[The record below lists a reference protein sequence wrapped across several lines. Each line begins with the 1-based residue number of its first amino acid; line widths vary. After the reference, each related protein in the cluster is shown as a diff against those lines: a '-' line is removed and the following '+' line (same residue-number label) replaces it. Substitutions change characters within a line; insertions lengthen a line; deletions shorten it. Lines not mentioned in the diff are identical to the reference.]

1 MQNLIRHCRGAA
13 SRTKPNCRAALAA
26 ILVLFAALQPSI
38 AFEPVE
44 IGYTLSMVSS
54 SFGNA
59 TLGRIESRLSKTETG
74 FEVLS
79 VTKAQGMAAI
89 IMGSNEEQSCE
100 FSIQDGRAV
109 TERYVGG
116 RVGKQDYA
124 VDFDWP
130 ERKVNFDNGES
141 IDMPQ
146 GYVVDNCS
154 LPFAAAVLRGE
165 GLEQDAMYVVD
176 GKKTRIR
183 GYLLSSS
190 SEEMLDTPLG
200 TQKTIKMVLARE
212 FKPER
217 TLTLWLSPD
226 NQYVPLKME
235 EKRKS
240 RTTTM
245 LVNSL
250 KLI

>member
-1 MQNLIRHCRGAA
+1 M
-13 SRTKPNCRAALAA
+13 
-26 ILVLFAALQPSI
+26 PSN
-38 AFEPVE
+38 AQTLEPVE
-44 IGYTLSMVSS
+44 ISYTLSMVSG

-59 TLGRIESRLSKTETG
+59 TLGRIESTLTKTDTG
-74 FEVLS
+74 YSVLS
-79 VTKAQGMAAI
+79 VTRAQGMAAI

-100 FSIQDGRAV
+100 FAIEDGRAV
-109 TERYVGG
+109 TQRYGGG
-116 RVGKQDYA
+116 RIGKQDYT

-130 ERKVNFDNGES
+130 ERKVNFESGES

-154 LPFAAAVLRGE
+154 MPFAAAILKGQ
-165 GLEQDAMYVVD
+165 GLNQDSMYVVD

-183 GYLLSSS
+183 GYVLSSS
-190 SEEMLDTPLG
+190 SEEVLETVLG
-200 TQKTIKMVLARE
+200 PKTTIKMVLARE